1 VFGLPDAEMGE
12 YVHAVVQLAVGVDG
26 SSELAEELRAYTRAA
41 IAPYK
46 VPRVVDFRPELPRL
60 ATGKLAK
67 RLLRDQYL
75 EVSS

>member
-1 VFGLPDAEMGE
+1 MDLRSE
-12 YVHAVVQLAVGVDG
+12 QLADGVEATA
-26 SSELAEELRAYTRAA
+26 ELAEELRRFTRAA

-46 VPRVVDFRPELPRL
+46 VPRVVDFLPELPRL

-75 EVSS
+75 EVRS